1 MLFDHGTDAV
11 ASFYISI
18 QVIEFLS
25 MDSSFVKM
33 MVNFCFVM
41 LVYFSAMWAQYST
54 GHMRLGEINPVDEGL
69 PGYALAAI
77 INIYLPDDFWNR
89 TNAIG
94 KYNYNLLYV
103 LAVLTVLI
111 IFGMVK
117 DNFKNAIRPHK
128 DISKALLLPLTYI
141 CIIILIQ
148 IFKPEAYIMATLP
161 IFYLLTFSWS
171 RNMIEIQVY
180 FVTKQEFNPFNLGT
194 LSFAIPALIF
204 LFVDV
209 DPSKYF
215 TIATVIAFLVFL
227 EFVVSIFRQGS
238 KILGIYVFSLGKRE
252 KEQ

>member
-69 PGYALAAI
+69 PSYALAAL
-77 INIYLPDDFWNR
+77 INIYLPNDFWNR

-94 KYNYNLLYV
+94 KYNYNLLYA
-103 LAVLTVLI
+103 LAILTAVVI
-111 IFGMVK
+111 YGMVK
-117 DNFKNAIRPHK
+117 DNFKSSIRPHK
-128 DISKALLLPLTYI
+128 DIRKALLLPLTYI

-148 IFKPEAYIMATLP
+148 VFKPEAYIMATLP

-215 TIATVIAFLVFL
+215 IFATVIAFFVFL
-227 EFVVSIFRQGS
+227 EFVVSILRQGS
-238 KILGIYVFSLGKRE
+238 KILGINVFSLGKRE